1 MNEEN
6 HEVYEVIQ
14 LGEEL
19 MELSSESSDSVG
31 EKTLEPME

>member
-19 MELSSESSDSVG
+19 MELSSESGDSVG